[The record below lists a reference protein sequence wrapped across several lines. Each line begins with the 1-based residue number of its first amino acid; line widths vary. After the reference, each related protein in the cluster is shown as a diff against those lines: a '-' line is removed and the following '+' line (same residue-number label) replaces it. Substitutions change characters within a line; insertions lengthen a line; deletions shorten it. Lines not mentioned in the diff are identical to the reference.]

1 MGENYLGAPTAMTT
15 TNEGGHAM
23 AIEHD
28 VAEMKHML
36 KDIYR
41 DTDELLKEEKDEM

>member
-23 AIEHD
+23 AIEH
-28 VAEMKHML
+28 
-36 KDIYR
+36 
-41 DTDELLKEEKDEM
+41 KEGISDDPDQDNAAQGAN